1 MNKKTFTLGIFG
13 GGQLG
18 KFLVQSAKKL
28 NIRTFIFTDNI
39 DSPAIYHCDDF
50 IISNYK
56 NKKKLD
62 FFIKNID
69 LATFEFENIP
79 FQTLDYVEKKI
90 TVSPKPSIIKI
101 LQDRLKEKKFLNSIG
116 IKTTEFYYLKKI
128 NKRKINNNIFP
139 ALVKTTRLGY
149 DGKGQIFFKNKKNF
163 IKYSFKNKEYIIEKL
178 VNFKKEISIVISR
191 NKSKTV
197 AFDAIENLHE
207 QQILQ
212 KSKIP
217 ASISKKLNNEAREIS
232 KKIIEKL
239 NYIGTMC
246 VEFFV
251 TKENKLLVNEI
262 APRVHN
268 SGHLTLNAYNVS
280 QFENHIR
287 SVCNLKLKK
296 PKRIFKATMY
306 NILGFDIEKYRSK
319 NIAKNEFFYDYGK
332 KEIKDK
338 RKMGHI
344 TKII

>member
-28 NIRTFIFTDNI
+28 NIRTFVFTDSI
-39 DSPAIYHCDDF
+39 DSPAIYHSDDF
-50 IISNYK
+50 IISNYQ

-62 FFIKNID
+62 FFVKNID

-90 TVSPKPSIIKI
+90 TVSPKPSIIRI
-101 LQDRLKEKKFLNSIG
+101 LQDRLKEKNFLNSIG

-128 NKRKINNNIFP
+128 NKREINNSIFP
-139 ALVKTTRLGY
+139 AFVKTTRLGY
-149 DGKGQIFFKNKKNF
+149 DGKGQIFFKDKKNF
-163 IKYSFKNKEYIIEKL
+163 LKYSFKNNEYIIEKL

-197 AFDAIENLHE
+197 AFDAFENLHKH
-207 QQILQ
+207 QILQ

-217 ASISKKLNNEAREIS
+217 AKISKKLNNEAREIS
-232 KKIIEKL
+232 KKIIDKL

-268 SGHLTLNAYNVS
+268 SGHLTLNAYNIS

-287 SVCNLKLKK
+287 AVCNLKLKK
-296 PKRIFKATMY
+296 PKRIYKATMY

-319 NIAKNEFFYDYGK
+319 NIARNEFFYDYGK

>member
-1 MNKKTFTLGIFG
+1 MKKYY
-13 GGQLG
+13 
-18 KFLVQSAKKL
+18 S
-28 NIRTFIFTDNI
+28 
-39 DSPAIYHCDDF
+39 
-50 IISNYK
+50 IISS
-56 NKKKLD
+56 
-62 FFIKNID
+62 
-69 LATFEFENIP
+69 
-79 FQTLDYVEKKI
+79 TL
-90 TVSPKPSIIKI
+90 SIFVI
-101 LQDRLKEKKFLNSIG
+101 LFL
-116 IKTTEFYYLKKI
+116 
-128 NKRKINNNIFP
+128 
-139 ALVKTTRLGY
+139 
-149 DGKGQIFFKNKKNF
+149 
-163 IKYSFKNKEYIIEKL
+163 
-178 VNFKKEISIVISR
+178 ISI

-197 AFDAIENLHE
+197 AFDAFENLHKH
-207 QQILQ
+207 QILQ

-217 ASISKKLNNEAREIS
+217 ANISSKLNNEAREIS
-232 KKIIEKL
+232 KKIIDKL

-287 SVCNLKLKK
+287 AVCNLKLKK
-296 PKRIFKATMY
+296 PKRIYQATMY

-319 NIAKNEFFYDYGK
+319 NITKNEFFYDYGK

>member
-28 NIRTFIFTDNI
+28 NIRTFVFTDSI
-39 DSPAIYHCDDF
+39 DSPAIYHSDDF

-90 TVSPKPSIIKI
+90 TVSPKPSIIRI
-101 LQDRLKEKKFLNSIG
+101 LQDRLKEKNFLNSIG
-116 IKTTEFYYLKKI
+116 IKTTEFYYLKKV
-128 NKRKINNNIFP
+128 NKRKISNSFFP
-139 ALVKTTRLGY
+139 AFVKTTRFGY
-149 DGKGQIFFKNKKNF
+149 DGKGQIFFKDKKNF
-163 IKYSFKNKEYIIEKL
+163 LKYSFKNNEYIIEKL

-197 AFDAIENLHE
+197 AFDAFENLHKH
-207 QQILQ
+207 QILQ

-217 ASISKKLNNEAREIS
+217 ANISRKLNNEAREIS
-232 KKIIEKL
+232 KKIIDKL

-251 TKENKLLVNEI
+251 TKKNKLLVNEI

-287 SVCNLKLKK
+287 AVCNLKLKK
-296 PKRIFKATMY
+296 PKRIYKATMY

-319 NIAKNEFFYDYGK
+319 NITKNEFFYDYGK

>member
-1 MNKKTFTLGIFG
+1 MNKRTFTLGIFG

-28 NIRTFIFTDNI
+28 NIRTFVFTDSI
-39 DSPAIYHCDDF
+39 DSPTIYHSDDF

-79 FQTLDYVEKKI
+79 FQTLDYIEKKI
-90 TVSPKPSIIKI
+90 TVSPKPSIIRI
-101 LQDRLKEKKFLNSIG
+101 LQDRLKEKNFLNSIG
-116 IKTTEFYYLKKI
+116 IKTTEFYYLKKV
-128 NKRKINNNIFP
+128 NKRRINSSFFP
-139 ALVKTTRLGY
+139 AFVKTTRFGY
-149 DGKGQIFFKNKKNF
+149 DGRGQIFFKDKKNF
-163 IKYSFKNKEYIIEKL
+163 LKYSFKNNEYIIEKL

-197 AFDAIENLHE
+197 AFDAFENLHKH
-207 QQILQ
+207 QILQ

-217 ASISKKLNNEAREIS
+217 ANISRKLNNEARKIS
-232 KKIIEKL
+232 KKIIDKL

-287 SVCNLKLKK
+287 AVCNLKLKK
-296 PKRIFKATMY
+296 PKRIYKATMY

-319 NIAKNEFFYDYGK
+319 NITKNEFFYDYGK

>member
-28 NIRTFIFTDNI
+28 NIRTFVFTDSI
-39 DSPAIYHCDDF
+39 DSPAIYHSDDF
-50 IISNYK
+50 IISNYQ

-62 FFIKNID
+62 FFVKNID

-90 TVSPKPSIIKI
+90 TVSPKPSIIRI
-101 LQDRLKEKKFLNSIG
+101 LQDRLKEKNFLNSIG
-116 IKTTEFYYLKKI
+116 IKTTTFYYLKKI
-128 NKRKINNNIFP
+128 NKREINNSIFP
-139 ALVKTTRLGY
+139 AFVKTTRLGY
-149 DGKGQIFFKNKKNF
+149 DGKGQIFFKDKKNF
-163 IKYSFKNKEYIIEKL
+163 LKYSFKNNEYIIEKL

-197 AFDAIENLHE
+197 AFDAFENLHKH
-207 QQILQ
+207 QILQ

-217 ASISKKLNNEAREIS
+217 AKISKKLNNEAIEIS
-232 KKIIEKL
+232 KKIIDKL

-268 SGHLTLNAYNVS
+268 SGHLTLNAYNIS

-287 SVCNLKLKK
+287 AVCNLKLKK
-296 PKRIFKATMY
+296 PKRIYKATMY

-319 NIAKNEFFYDYGK
+319 NIARNEFFYDYGK

>member
-28 NIRTFIFTDNI
+28 NIRTLVFTDSF
-39 DSPAIYHCDDF
+39 DSPAIYHSDDF

-90 TVSPKPSIIKI
+90 TVSPKPSIIRI
-101 LQDRLKEKKFLNSIG
+101 LQDRLKEKNFLNSIG
-116 IKTTEFYYLKKI
+116 IKTTEFYYLKKV
-128 NKRKINNNIFP
+128 NKKKINNNIFP
-139 ALVKTTRLGY
+139 ALVKTLRLGY
-149 DGKGQIFFKNKKNF
+149 DGKGQIFFTDKKNF
-163 IKYSFKNKEYIIEKL
+163 LKYSFKNNEYIIEKL

-197 AFDAIENLHE
+197 AFDAFENLHKH
-207 QQILQ
+207 QILQ

-217 ASISKKLNNEAREIS
+217 ANISRKLNNEAKEIS
-232 KKIIEKL
+232 KKIIDKL

-287 SVCNLKLKK
+287 AVCNLKLKK
-296 PKRIFKATMY
+296 PKRIYQATMY

-319 NIAKNEFFYDYGK
+319 NITKNEFFYDYGK

>member
-1 MNKKTFTLGIFG
+1 MNKKTFTLGLFG

-28 NIRTFIFTDNI
+28 NIRTFVFTDSI
-39 DSPAIYHCDDF
+39 DSPAIYHSDDF

-62 FFIKNID
+62 FFVKNID

-90 TVSPKPSIIKI
+90 TVSPKPSIIRI
-101 LQDRLKEKKFLNSIG
+101 LQDRLKEKNFLNSIG

-128 NKRKINNNIFP
+128 NKREINNSIFP
-139 ALVKTTRLGY
+139 AFVKTTRLGY
-149 DGKGQIFFKNKKNF
+149 DGKGQIFFKDKKNF
-163 IKYSFKNKEYIIEKL
+163 LKYSFKNNEYIIEKL

-197 AFDAIENLHE
+197 AFDAFENLHKH
-207 QQILQ
+207 QILQ

-217 ASISKKLNNEAREIS
+217 AKISKKLNNEAREIS
-232 KKIIEKL
+232 KKIIDKL

-268 SGHLTLNAYNVS
+268 SGHLTLNAYNIS

-287 SVCNLKLKK
+287 AVCNLKLKK
-296 PKRIFKATMY
+296 PKRIYKATMY

-319 NIAKNEFFYDYGK
+319 NIARNEFFYDYGK